1 MNMKKLFYLLFVAV
15 LGMGLAAC
23 DKDDPKPRN
32 GGNNYGPGG
41 GGNENENLDVK
52 FTSDNYWCGYYGDAL
67 NTGKGTFVIELYK
80 GDIDDYGYLKS
91 KGYAVTLTVNGPLVG
106 DGETLTLPV
115 GTYKTNLNKNA
126 DFKIHNEDY
135 DPYISY
141 VELWV
146 DGDQE
151 SVTDFISGG
160 TMKITNNKGKYTV
173 ECDLDMY
180 YISDND
186 GKHVSDGNLKATY
199 TGAIEVVDATNDEGG
214 LDLLADQFWCGYYGD
229 YLGLG
234 TGMYMV
240 EINDGTIDDAGY
252 LTSPGTAIT
261 LAVNGEMPAEGETVT
276 LPVGTY
282 TTDLEM
288 TDNFKI
294 INEDVGFYLSF
305 VEKLVA
311 GETTSYTD
319 FISKGT
325 MTVTNQGGGQFVIFC
340 DLDMFYED
348 ENGNVVDDGN
358 LKGAYTGQIFVD
370 DYTGGGGGGEEQK
383 LYDTY
388 PVDVDLGEM
397 TECVGSFY
405 KFTKSQLGNYYL
417 SLFNVGVDWEKEE
430 FTGPGTIMTIDLFT
444 DYTEQ
449 PDLNQLNATF
459 TIAEDGEYEEWTYQ
473 PGKVFL
479 SNGEASWSG
488 TYIDEICE
496 LEDEEGKYFGYGRS
510 SMVTGGTIKA
520 TSDGTNVTFELDLTT
535 ETGNKIVGKY
545 SGKPEVSV
553 PENNAVDAVKA
564 RKIKSANDLMRP
576 FSKYERLGRK
586 AVRKSGR
593 NMPRTV
599 NADKRQNR
607 RAKRTIRIQPRTA
620 QSAVRNYTNR

>member
-1 MNMKKLFYLLFVAV
+1 MNMKKFFYLLFVAV
-15 LGMGLAAC
+15 LAAGLAAC

-32 GGNNYGPGG
+32 NYGPGG
-41 GGNENENLDVK
+41 GGGGTENLDVK
-52 FTSDNYWCGYYGDAL
+52 FTADYCWCGYYGDAL
-67 NTGKGTFVIELYK
+67 KTGKGTYVIELYK
-80 GDIDDYGYLKS
+80 GKIDEYGYLTS
-91 KGYAVTLTVNGPLVG
+91 LGYAITLTVNGPLVAE
-106 DGETLTLPV
+106 GETLTIPV
-115 GTYKTNLNKNA
+115 GTYKTNLKKTD

-135 DPYISY
+135 DPYISF
-141 VELWV
+141 VELWGEN
-146 DGDQE
+146 DNE
-151 SVTDFISGG
+151 AVTDFISGG
-160 TMKITNNKGKYTV
+160 TMKITNNNGKYTV

-186 GKHVSDGNLKATY
+186 GKHVADGNIKGTY
-199 TGAIEVVDATNDEGG
+199 TGALEVENVTDDSG

-234 TGMYMV
+234 TGMYMI

-261 LAVNGEMPAEGETVT
+261 LAVNGAMPAEGETVT

-282 TTDLEM
+282 STDLE
-288 TDNFKI
+288 TTENFKI

-305 VEKLVA
+305 VEMMVA

-325 MTVTNQGGGQFVIFC
+325 MTVTNQGGGQFVIYC

-348 ENGNVVDDGN
+348 ADGNVVEDGN
-358 LKGAYTGQIFVD
+358 MKGAYTGEIYVE
-370 DYTGGGGGGEEQK
+370 DYTSGGGGEEEP
-383 LYDTY
+383 LYETY
-388 PVDVDLGEM
+388 PFDVDLGEM

-405 KFTKSQLGNYYL
+405 KFSKSQLGNYYL
-417 SLFNVGVDWEKEE
+417 SLFNLGVDWENEV
-430 FTGPGTIMTIDLFT
+430 FNGPGQILTIDLFT
-444 DYTEQ
+444 DYTEK

-459 TIAEDGEYEEWTYQ
+459 TVAEDGEYEEWTYQ

-479 SNGEASWSG
+479 DKGEAAWTGS
-488 TYIDEICE
+488 YIDEICE
-496 LEDEEGKYFGYGRS
+496 KEDEEGKYFGYGRS

-520 TSDGTNVTFELDLTT
+520 TSDGTNVTFEIDLTT
-535 ETGNKIVGKY
+535 ETGNKITGKY
-545 SGKPEVSV
+545 SGQPDVTASA
-553 PENNAVDAVKA
+553 NNTIDAAKA

-593 NMPRTV
+593 NTPRIV
-599 NADKRQNR
+599 KADKRQNR